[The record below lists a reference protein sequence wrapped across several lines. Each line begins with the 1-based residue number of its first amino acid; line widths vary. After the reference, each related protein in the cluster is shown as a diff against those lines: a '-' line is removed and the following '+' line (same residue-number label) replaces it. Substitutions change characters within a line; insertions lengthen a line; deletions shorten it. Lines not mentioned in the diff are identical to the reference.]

1 MALQSVWIEKLG
13 CRANSLVIRSK
24 ENICKNEA
32 REGKVQTILEFKK
45 QNLPVFEI
53 TMYTKSKI

>member
-24 ENICKNEA
+24 ENIRKNEA

-53 TMYTKSKI
+53 TMYTKSKM

>member
-13 CRANSLVIRSK
+13 CRANSLAIKSK
-24 ENICKNEA
+24 ENIRKNEA

-53 TMYTKSKI
+53 TMYTKSKM

>member
-24 ENICKNEA
+24 ENIRKNEA